1 MKRFLRD
8 SNRWIVLCLL
18 WICSILFLTGCGR
31 KSKEQIISKVD
42 TAMGTIIQQTIY
54 LNLTDSEEENKTA
67 EDIIQLV
74 ERLEKQELSWRLD
87 TSMVYQINQN
97 AGAEEGTGLLEPLA
111 LELEQ
116 VLQISEESKGALDVT
131 IGDVVRLWDIDAYCA
146 GEKQDF
152 QLPASD
158 EIQKALEGT
167 GYEKISIKDQKIF
180 LPEGI
185 HLDLG
190 AVGKGLACER
200 IKAYLEEQDSVKGAV
215 ISVGGSIL
223 TFGEKPDG
231 TAWKVGIVNPHDT
244 GNDIGYLTLNGQWCV
259 STSGDYERY
268 VEVDGKRYHHIID
281 PATGYPADSKVSSV
295 TILGKDGLITDA
307 LSTACFVLGVED
319 GLKLA
324 QRFGVE
330 ALFIDQDG
338 KQVLTEGMNHY
349 FGI

>member
-1 MKRFLRD
+1 MKRFLRESD
-8 SNRWIVLCLL
+8 RWIGLCLL

-31 KSKEQIISKVD
+31 KPKEQIISKID

-97 AGAEEGTGLLEPLA
+97 AGSEEGTGLLEPLA

-116 VLQISEESKGALDVT
+116 VLQVSEESKGALDVT
-131 IGDVVRLWDIDAYCA
+131 IGDVVRIWDIDAYCA

-190 AVGKGLACER
+190 AVGKGLACGR
-200 IKAYLEEQDSVKGAV
+200 IKAYLEEQGSVKGAV

-223 TFGEKPDG
+223 TFGDKPDG

-295 TILGKDGLITDA
+295 TILGKDGLLTDA

-349 FGI
+349 FGT